1 MDIKDVKLIPEIKK
15 AIDELGYESWT
26 EIQEKTIP
34 LVSEGLDVIGQSQ
47 TGTGKTMAF
56 GIPLLQKI
64 NKKSKST
71 QVIVLSPTRE
81 LALQTAGEMRKI
93 TKYMQG
99 VKIVCV
105 YGGEDIQRQIRDLKG
120 GAQIIVGTPGRMIDH
135 FKRKTIKPETCSMV
149 VLDEADEML
158 KMGFRED
165 IETILSSLKEERQTV
180 LFSATMPKPIMELT
194 KLYQKDPVHIK
205 VEPKHVTANTV
216 KQEYCELK
224 GKHKSEAASRI
235 LKVNNVNLAIIFC
248 NTKEKVDRVNDELLK
263 KGFAV
268 DKIHGDLTQNLR
280 LKVLKKLEEGL
291 IKILVATDV
300 AARGLDI
307 KNVELVLNYDVPEKE
322 EYYVHR
328 IGRSGRAGKA
338 GHAVTLVG
346 EKDKARLRAIE
357 KYIKQNIEKIDIP
370 TLDQVKEHNL
380 EKYISDINKKINKE
394 ERKGDIYSK
403 VLKELR
409 KEHGLEEITL
419 ALLAMNIK
427 LNDEYDVNDIN
438 LSEKDIKRNDRRDRE
453 KEREKDKKSNT
464 RKAKLKDGK
473 QRIFLNVGRC
483 HGAKKTDLLRVI
495 EKETGVKKNNIHDMD
510 VFENFTFFTIDEK
523 DTKKI
528 LNGVEGVKFNKIKMK
543 AEKAKR

>member
-34 LVSEGLDVIGQSQ
+34 LLSEGLDVIGQSQ

-64 NKKSKST
+64 NQKSKRT

-81 LALQTAGEMRKI
+81 LAVQTAGEMRKI

-105 YGGEDIQRQIRDLKG
+105 YGGEEITRQIRDLKG
-120 GAQIIVGTPGRMIDH
+120 GAQIIVATPGRLIDH
-135 FKRKTIKPETCSMV
+135 INRKTIKLDDCNVV

-180 LFSATMPKPIMELT
+180 LFSATMPKPIMDLT
-194 KLYQKDPVHIK
+194 KMYQKDPVHIK
-205 VEPKHVTANTV
+205 VEPKFITANTV

-280 LKVLKKLEEGL
+280 LKVLKKLEDGL

-357 KYIKQNIEKIDIP
+357 KYIKKDIEKVDIP

-394 ERKGDIYSK
+394 ERKGEIFSR

-419 ALLAMNIK
+419 ALLAMNLK
-427 LNDEYDVNDIN
+427 LTDEYEINDIN
-438 LSEKDIKRNDRRDRE
+438 LSEKDIKRNDRRDRD
-453 KEREKDKKSNT
+453 KERAKDKKSNT

-483 HGAKKTDLLRVI
+483 HGAKKMDLLRAI
-495 EKETGVKKNNIHDMD
+495 EKETGVKKNFIDDME
-510 VFENFTFFTIDEK
+510 VFENFTFFTVDDR

-528 LNGVEGVKFNKIKMK
+528 IKGVEGKKFNKIKMK